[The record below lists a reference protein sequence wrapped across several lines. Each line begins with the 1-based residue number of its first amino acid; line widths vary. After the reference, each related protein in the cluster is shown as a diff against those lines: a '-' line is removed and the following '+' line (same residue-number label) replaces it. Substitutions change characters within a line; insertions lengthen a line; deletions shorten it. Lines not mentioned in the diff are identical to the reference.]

1 MDWLASLFLAAVL
14 TRAAL
19 RLWLATRQIEAV
31 RARRSKVPRLFADE
45 ISVADHE
52 TAADYTIARMQITRV
67 GALAGAAVAIG
78 LTFGGGIA
86 AVDAFW
92 RAASLTQPWLGLA
105 VVLSVL
111 GLLKLAEVPFPVWRT
126 FGLEARFGFNR
137 TSPRLFVTDLAK
149 RTSIGAAI
157 AAPIALGAIVL
168 LERGGAWWWIPAW
181 IGWLTVMLALAWA
194 WPRVFAPLFN
204 RFSRIPDAAL
214 EKRLES
220 LLERCGFS
228 SDGVFVMDGS
238 RRSSHGNAYFTGF
251 GRNKR
256 IVFLD
261 TLLEKLEPP
270 EIEAV

>member
-111 GLLKLAEVPFPVWRT
+111 GLLKLVEVPFSVWRS
-126 FGLEARFGFNR
+126 FGHEA
-137 TSPRLFVTDLAK
+137 LF
-149 RTSIGAAI
+149 
-157 AAPIALGAIVL
+157 
-168 LERGGAWWWIPAW
+168 
-181 IGWLTVMLALAWA
+181 A

-204 RFSRIPDAAL
+204 RFTRIPDTAL

-270 EIEAV
+270 EIEAVLAHELGHFRLHHVRRRLLLSALLSLVGLAVLAWLARQPGF